1 MPSFEDGLDAELGA
15 ALAKFPALPDFADA
29 PAARQALAD
38 LMAKYPRVPNT
49 SGVVIE
55 DRMIPG
61 PEGAPQVR
69 VRIFRP
75 AAGAKDLPGLCYMHG
90 GGYIVGTPEAE
101 DDPVCH
107 IVREV
112 GCVAISVDYRLAPE
126 HKAPAAVEDCYAALK
141 WMYANAVAL
150 GIDARRIAIGGRSA
164 GGGLAAGL
172 ALLARDRKAINPAVK
187 PVFQMLIYPMID
199 DRTAVA
205 VGAAVSDPR
214 VWNHGHNERAWKHY
228 LTTTPGGPDTL
239 PYAAPSRALDLRGLP
254 PAYIAIGEA
263 EVFLPENVAY
273 AQRLKEAGVST
284 ELHVF
289 PGAFHGWEGSLPA
302 AAISQRAINERVAVL
317 KRAFKV

>member
-1 MPSFEDGLDAELGA
+1 MSSFEDGLDAELGA
-15 ALAKFPALPDFADA
+15 GLAKFPALPDFRDV
-29 PAARQALAD
+29 PASRQALAD
-38 LMAKYPRVPNT
+38 LMVKYPRVANT
-49 SGVVIE
+49 SGVNIK
-55 DRMIPG
+55 DRRIAGM
-61 PEGAPQVR
+61 EGAPQVR
-69 VRIFRP
+69 VRVYRR
-75 AAGAKDLPGLCYMHG
+75 ATGGRGVPGLLYMHG

-112 GCVAISVDYRLAPE
+112 GCVAVSVDYRLSPE

-141 WMYANAVAL
+141 WMHTSAAAL
-150 GIDARRIAIGGRSA
+150 GIDDKRIAIGGRSA

-172 ALLARDRKAINPAVK
+172 ALMARDRAEVF

-199 DRTAVA
+199 DRTAA
-205 VGAAVSDPR
+205 ARGAAISDPR
-214 VWNHGHNERAWKHY
+214 VWNHDHNGRAWAHY
-228 LTTTPGGPDTL
+228 LASAPGGPQTS
-239 PYAAPSRALDLRGLP
+239 PYAAACRAKDLSGLP

-263 EVFLPENVAY
+263 EVFLQENIAY

-289 PGAFHGWEGSLPA
+289 PGAFHGWEGSLPT

-317 KRAFKV
+317 TRAFRG

>member
-1 MPSFEDGLDAELGA
+1 MATFEDGLDAELGA
-15 ALAKFPALPDFADA
+15 ALAKFPALPDFSDV
-29 PAARQALAD
+29 PASRQFLAD
-38 LMAKYPRVPNT
+38 LMAKYPRVANT
-49 SGVVIE
+49 SGVAIE

-61 PEGAPQVR
+61 PQGAPKVR
-69 VRIFRP
+69 VRIYRP
-75 AAGAKDLPGLCYMHG
+75 EAGAKGLPGLCYMHG

-112 GCVAISVDYRLAPE
+112 GCIAVSVDYRLAPE
-126 HKAPAAVEDCYAALK
+126 HKAPAAVEDCYAALR
-141 WMYANAVAL
+141 WMYANAAAL
-150 GIDARRIAIGGRSA
+150 GVDDKRIATGGRSA

-172 ALLARDRKAINPAVK
+172 ALMARDRAEVS

-199 DRTAVA
+199 DRTAA
-205 VGAAVSDPR
+205 APGAAISDPR
-214 VWNHGHNERAWKHY
+214 VWNHGHNGRAWAHY
-228 LTTTPGGPDTL
+228 LSTTPGGPQTS
-239 PYAAPSRALDLRGLP
+239 PYAAACRARDLGGLP

-263 EVFLPENVAY
+263 EVFLQENIAY

-289 PGAFHGWEGSLPA
+289 PGAFHGWEGALPN

-317 KRAFKV
+317 KRAFKS